1 MWPSSSSSLEGGNH
15 TAIVECETPMCSVFP
30 DVVYL
35 EEPTRSPLQLL
46 DSTTLCSLTG
56 NALSLW
62 DVETGQRSL
71 VSFAEGND
79 AQVTGGSQIYLSQ
92 DLPSGEP
99 AQSRNE
105 TKPDQRADATG
116 TRQNA
121 SSAPA
126 ASSPVDQHRGSKPS
140 VERRQTS
147 SVNNDTGWRTE
158 NLIRVQLL
166 PCFAACGN
174 QSLVACVGRGEKGKH
189 GYCSQVFLVRRQP
202 PYNRNGEKEFHFKAL
217 LCAPES
223 PLLGEVCALG
233 FSACGR
239 KLYCLSLSLAKKQ
252 DDLETFLPS
261 PADLDGEP
269 SRLANTQKEGV
280 ELLGKRGL
288 ITAVSITVF
297 DTAACSE
304 VTRTEIHVSG
314 LGSTPRRLSVCRTN
328 PNLIALW
335 SRTSL
340 SFVELL
346 ATGEKPTSA
355 ANVTEAIGE
364 EAGFAIV
371 DLTWFSL
378 PLKRPEKDLCC
389 CCVAASTGI
398 NFVFQLTEE
407 KSVVAAKIL
416 WTFRTSSSVTCLL
429 FSDPYLVTCHSD
441 LSVLFSKRNTEFT
454 TPFDPS
460 GYPDDHKNSL
470 LSRKSTLRLLTRQV
484 AADGLQQPL
493 LEATVARDALSSV
506 LFLPSKKGVFDFF
519 QRVNLAN
526 SAALDLPQTLDGG
539 DQPQAGS
546 KRLSQSDKSRKLS
559 SMRPRGEGLDNGAA
573 AIAHVKLETRLL
585 GLSSHQP
592 LVGLVTRHRRT
603 GAPQL
608 GLQVDTVTATC
619 TGLIRT
625 SMVQL
630 VGLDNRPARSKSTC
644 VPKSHISLPS
654 RLSCLGSSEHAKLGW
669 VVLAGSE
676 KGVLRWLNLDE
687 ARLVRELRVAEGPVR
702 GLTACPEGVEGA
714 AASSLLWGALFD
726 DDTLAFLRTTDESLS
741 FSSANSKDFVVLG
754 TVSLS
759 TALGLHKKCPLGA
772 VLLDCCPAA
781 LCVLDMG
788 VYVGTSR
795 GEVFCF
801 DFPQL
806 LGEQQD
812 LSRGVGALLRS
823 PPASPLY
830 SLSVTNSPV
839 RSLAVPSLVF
849 APVSASVSAP
859 VSPPSSSLSSSFL
872 PSSAVP
878 AGPCG
883 PLGDAVLL
891 VATSMDGC
899 AHAVRMP
906 RRRRAEPNR
915 GGSTA
920 SRVSEGREAIVSQ
933 APHAASAS
941 DASRHLCRVLWTR
954 DLRCSL
960 ASCGSSVFS
969 SALAFASPAGEIHT
983 LVATSMGRDGLLL
996 WTPLVESG
1004 NEHSPDRSS
1013 PVAQSEAARL
1023 FCEVQR
1029 TSAIEYFQ
1037 SDRQEETRSARGTGR
1052 RCLGSDDACVEI
1064 WRPVEPSVE
1073 KQLTWTRLGAE
1084 AVKEA
1089 QKTKEALEA
1098 EMKTIRDALNS
1109 LIRENETRSS
1119 LEALPREAFCI
1130 DVEVREKIAA
1140 EIEQERKKFRT
1151 RQHLQ
1156 AVAFRALQD
1165 RFTEK
1170 FWKNMKRPGRAIA
1183 SLAEKPEIVRDFP
1196 VAFPPVEQAMME
1208 RKVRFLRELE
1218 KREKKWLQSAAA
1230 SDKSLLRMKVEDGV
1244 ISMPWLERMQEEYIT
1259 HAWTERDIHESP
1271 SGSGEASTAV
1281 EGTERPAGASDEGPF
1296 FEHVNKLR
1304 SLLYPA
1310 LEVLSVSR
1318 RRMQSCLLNQVA
1330 AALRDAF
1337 NKIFDRVAA
1346 EKKRTVDQITQR
1358 VKMAHSLAEELKCEP
1373 GVAAYT
1379 FSPCEDPGALLKISK
1394 DDVLSEL
1401 GFVPSWF
1408 TAREEDAAR
1417 NEGNPDAGLDD
1428 ASSRAL
1434 KQMMDGHLKS
1444 KKDMSALE
1452 VKVERESWMSEVKP
1466 EDMTETQRKKVAEYE
1481 EKAAQLTALQEAYRK
1496 KQEGNLQRVKEEIRE
1511 LKQKF
1516 HDKFNHL
1523 QAKRREI
1530 DAEILKEELSSIR
1543 HLVWVN
1549 SNIDRAASLDDLLR
1563 QLSLCSRQSRKTNDD
1578 LAQVTESCQAL
1589 EKQHQ
1594 NLQQADRDIVS
1605 SLRTTLHHAQLP
1617 PETYNALMGIFK
1629 HRRKQSQALPSASSP
1644 SEAPAADLKKQASFH
1659 VGAGMP
1665 SDLAEDVKSP
1675 DGVDET
1681 LFRKVLQAREDKRA
1695 TENRLA
1701 ASFASLERVRRYM
1714 SCMQQR
1720 QQRDA
1725 SVEAALVEKIS
1736 EERHALEMLEL
1747 DVKLLVEIKQGHIE
1761 VTSPTPVTTYE
1772 GACVVHKEAIER
1784 CNKTILAIGKQK
1796 IDTLEMI
1803 KEFRRKIVMLDW
1815 EKTVLDAE
1823 AREVEERTKDVHMFR
1838 VTKEIQNYLA
1848 ASAHQSE
1855 KSPQEGRAK
1864 DAMPKDSTDSPLA
1877 ENSGAKIADQLY
1889 TPQSDHPG
1897 AVHRNSQLDALDK
1910 KIRELQQDIKK
1921 KTSENAVL
1929 KKLASDLQQ
1938 NVAYGQKIRQ
1948 LRERPPG
1955 QPPRDGSPIAGA
1967 MDARGLNHQFTSL
1980 QYVRRLQHAARRHT
1994 DEIDKLREELN
2005 RLRERSVPMFEGG

>member
-1 MWPSSSSSLEGGNH
+1 MTTTILL
-15 TAIVECETPMCSVFP
+15 VEPLRNLLYYA
-30 DVVYL
+30 YL
-35 EEPTRSPLQLL
+35 GEKR
-46 DSTTLCSLTG
+46 
-56 NALSLW
+56 
-62 DVETGQRSL
+62 V
-71 VSFAEGND
+71 
-79 AQVTGGSQIYLSQ
+79 LSQ
-92 DLPSGEP
+92 TRLVKHFSFIIKAPEVADEPS
-99 AQSRNE
+99 
-105 TKPDQRADATG
+105 
-116 TRQNA
+116 
-121 SSAPA
+121 
-126 ASSPVDQHRGSKPS
+126 H
-140 VERRQTS
+140 
-147 SVNNDTGWRTE
+147 
-158 NLIRVQLL
+158 
-166 PCFAACGN
+166 
-174 QSLVACVGRGEKGKH
+174 
-189 GYCSQVFLVRRQP
+189 
-202 PYNRNGEKEFHFKAL
+202 
-217 LCAPES
+217 ES

-1523 QAKRREI
+1523 QAKRR
-1530 DAEILKEELSSIR
+1530 
-1543 HLVWVN
+1543 
-1549 SNIDRAASLDDLLR
+1549 
-1563 QLSLCSRQSRKTNDD
+1563 
-1578 LAQVTESCQAL
+1578 
-1589 EKQHQ
+1589 
-1594 NLQQADRDIVS
+1594 
-1605 SLRTTLHHAQLP
+1605 
-1617 PETYNALMGIFK
+1617 
-1629 HRRKQSQALPSASSP
+1629 KQSQALPSASSP